1 MASAS
6 IVFVPGSFS
15 EPELCDG
22 ILDPLRERGYDVHGI
37 HLRSALPKEAKPSGP
52 PIPTM
57 YDDAKVIA
65 DKLRELAD
73 EGKDV
78 VIFAHSYGGTP
89 ASESLKGLSKASR
102 QAEGKTGGVVRL
114 AFITCLIGEVGQS
127 AGELLATKKE
137 NKLPANM
144 NEDGWMYYTDMQ
156 TLARIAFSGI
166 PHDEALKW
174 ANRLGWHSSTSF
186 GNPLQYAGYK
196 DVPVSW
202 LLCEEDL
209 SIPAVYQRTAIEMI
223 ERTTGRKVD
232 VTSLPSGHVPMVMFG
247 EEVVEW
253 MVRQLG

>member
-1 MASAS
+1 MAPAS
-6 IVFVPGSFS
+6 LVFVPGSFS
-15 EPELCDG
+15 EPELCNS
-22 ILDPLRERGYDVHGI
+22 ILDPLRQRGYDVHGI

-65 DKLRELAD
+65 ELAN

-144 NEDGWMYYTDMQ
+144 NVSTNFTGLRFWILKGW
-156 TLARIAFSGI
+156 
-166 PHDEALKW
+166 
-174 ANRLGWHSSTSF
+174 
-186 GNPLQYAGYK
+186 
-196 DVPVSW
+196 
-202 LLCEEDL
+202 
-209 SIPAVYQRTAIEMI
+209 
-223 ERTTGRKVD
+223 
-232 VTSLPSGHVPMVMFG
+232 
-247 EEVVEW
+247 
-253 MVRQLG
+253 